1 MKIYIKEE
9 LIMNSASE
17 EAIPSD
23 SGHDE
28 DPATAGC
35 DDDVNGSQIYIWSRP
50 QHPWNSMLSILSLEV
65 PVD

>member
-1 MKIYIKEE
+1 
-9 LIMNSASE
+9 MNSASE